1 MKKSR
6 EERKERNRSSIEWYK
21 SNDAFDLDTDF
32 DEENDKEIYESLL
45 INKISSPQRLLFIS
59 VLFVFTPSY
68 ILLFISVFLQ
78 ALLDGTKPET
88 KEESRASKKNR
99 HTSIKWFTV
108 PACVTA
114 STYEP
119 ICELAGIEPSYGR
132 KFFTQILNKDIEFVR
147 RRINVLLN
155 NIRD

>member
-45 INKISSPQRLLFIS
+45 INKISSPQR
-59 VLFVFTPSY
+59 V
-68 ILLFISVFLQ
+68 LFISVFLQ

-99 HTSIKWFTV
+99 HTSIKRFTV
-108 PACVTA
+108 TACVTA

>member
-32 DEENDKEIYESLL
+32 EDENDKVNYEALSV
-45 INKISSPQRLLFIS
+45 NKLSSPER
-59 VLFVFTPSY
+59 V
-68 ILLFISVFLQ
+68 LFISVFLQ

-132 KFFTQILNKDIEFVR
+132 KFFTQIINKDIEFVR
-147 RRINVLLN
+147 RRIKVLLN

>member
-45 INKISSPQRLLFIS
+45 INKISSPQR
-59 VLFVFTPSY
+59 V
-68 ILLFISVFLQ
+68 LFISVFLQ

-132 KFFTQILNKDIEFVR
+132 KFFTQIINKDIEFVR

>member
-32 DEENDKEIYESLL
+32 NEENDKEIYESLVV
-45 INKISSPQRLLFIS
+45 NKISSPQR
-59 VLFVFTPSY
+59 V
-68 ILLFISVFLQ
+68 LFISVFLQ
-78 ALLDGTKPET
+78 SLLDGTKPET

-132 KFFTQILNKDIEFVR
+132 KFFTQIINKDIEFVR

>member
-45 INKISSPQRLLFIS
+45 INKISSPQR
-59 VLFVFTPSY
+59 V
-68 ILLFISVFLQ
+68 LFISVFLQ

>member
-45 INKISSPQRLLFIS
+45 INKISSPQR
-59 VLFVFTPSY
+59 V
-68 ILLFISVFLQ
+68 LFISVFLQ

-88 KEESRASKKNR
+88 KEDSRASKKNR

>member
-32 DEENDKEIYESLL
+32 EDENDKVNYEALSV
-45 INKISSPQRLLFIS
+45 NKLSSPER
-59 VLFVFTPSY
+59 V
-68 ILLFISVFLQ
+68 LFISVFLQ

-108 PACVTA
+108 HACVTA

-132 KFFTQILNKDIEFVR
+132 KFFNQIINKDIEFVR

>member
-32 DEENDKEIYESLL
+32 NEENDKEIYESLVV
-45 INKISSPQRLLFIS
+45 NKISSPQR
-59 VLFVFTPSY
+59 V
-68 ILLFISVFLQ
+68 LFISVFLQ

-132 KFFTQILNKDIEFVR
+132 KFFTQIINKDIEFVR